1 MRRGPIV
8 AALLWT
14 AVVLTWALF
23 FNGQVYMCL
32 GPLDVTEES
41 CRAANG
47 LPPLTEWD
55 RFLRGWGAVAIL
67 LAGGWA
73 AIAVIARSRRQRGG
87 L

>member
-1 MRRGPIV
+1 VRPGPIV
-8 AALLWT
+8 AAFLWT

-32 GPLDVTEES
+32 GPLNVTEES
-41 CRAANG
+41 CRAASG
-47 LPPLTEWD
+47 LPPLTDRD
-55 RFLRGWGAVAIL
+55 RFLRGWGLVAIL

-73 AIAVIARSRRQRGG
+73 AIAVIARWRRQRGG